1 MELFSSNIKISY
13 IFLCFRKRK
22 PREKFLIFQE
32 MKTLKKLLTFQE
44 MELFSLFR
52 ENFLYFRKRKPSK
65 YFLYF
70 LAESFSYILGNGKIE
85 EIPYVSEGTSKA
97 LKTKIYS
104 TSPKKV
110 MNKFFKSTFGL

>member
-1 MELFSSNIKISY
+1 MFYETETPRKIPHISGNENPKKTSY
-13 IFLCFRKRK
+13 ISGNG
-22 PREKFLIFQE
+22 
-32 MKTLKKLLTFQE
+32 TFQS
-44 MELFSLFR
+44 FPR
-52 ENFLYFRKRKPSK
+52 NFLYFRKRKPSK

-97 LKTKIYS
+97 LKIKIYY

-110 MNKFFKSTFGL
+110 MNKFFKNTFGL

>member
-13 IFLCFRKRK
+13 IFLCFRKQK

-52 ENFLYFRKRKPSK
+52 EIF
-65 YFLYF
+65 
-70 LAESFSYILGNGKIE
+70 YILGNGNPQNISY
-85 EIPYVSEGTSKA
+85 IS
-97 LKTKIYS
+97 
-104 TSPKKV
+104 
-110 MNKFFKSTFGL
+110 